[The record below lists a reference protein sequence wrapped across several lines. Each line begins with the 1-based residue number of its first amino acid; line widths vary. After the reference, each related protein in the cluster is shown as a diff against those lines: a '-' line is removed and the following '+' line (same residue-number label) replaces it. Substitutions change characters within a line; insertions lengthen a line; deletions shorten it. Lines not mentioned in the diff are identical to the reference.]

1 MMKVG
6 IAVVDITPPAGLKMA
21 GFGARTEPAI
31 GAHDAL
37 TVRAIAVND
46 TALAVVDVLGLH
58 EAMSARI
65 RGRCSLP
72 AERVIISALHNHGG
86 PCTMGERAGC
96 ADDPA
101 YVKRLEDAC
110 VAAIDQAV
118 AEQKPASLTIGM
130 GPDPD
135 VARNR
140 RHANGTVDRAVP
152 VLRVRDADGALM
164 AIVTAYACHP
174 VVLSADNRL
183 WTADYPHFVRTT
195 IEAAHPG
202 AVAIFITACAG
213 DANTGHSAYASQTLV
228 ASQNRTFAMAE
239 TLGRRIGEAVLA
251 APEAACGDRVAATD
265 CTVDMKFERR
275 ETQPLPELANLWRS
289 QAAADPERRVL
300 LEHWVRWAEKWA
312 DVPMPPKWTGR
323 VSAFD
328 WGGVPVVALP
338 GEMFAETGLS
348 IRAALGNIPAF
359 VFSYA
364 DSVPG
369 YVPPAERVPVRRLR
383 GRRSPPLH
391 RLAGE
396 FRAGCSRGRSTS
408 RNRLGRA
415 VEDLSSL
422 GPPCAPVGAG
432 YVRLTSQPVA

>member
-1 MMKVG
+1 MIQVG
-6 IAVVDITPPAGLKMA
+6 IAVVDITPPADLKMA
-21 GFGARTEPAI
+21 GFGARTEPAT

-37 TVRAIAVND
+37 TVRAIVVND

-65 RGRCSLP
+65 RNRCSLP
-72 AERVIISALHNHGG
+72 AGRVIVSALHNHGG
-86 PCTMGERAGC
+86 PCTMGDRAGC

-101 YVKRLEDAC
+101 YVRRLEDAC
-110 VAAIDQAV
+110 VEAIDRA
-118 AEQKPASLTIGM
+118 AAARRPARLSMGM

-140 RHANGTVDRAVP
+140 RHANGTVDRSLP
-152 VLRVRDADGALM
+152 VLRVRDAGGDLM
-164 AIVTAYACHP
+164 AVVTAYACHP

-195 IEAAHPG
+195 IEAAQPG
-202 AVAIFITACAG
+202 AVAIFITGCAG
-213 DANTGHSAYASQTLV
+213 DANTGHSAYASQTLA
-228 ASQNRTFAMAE
+228 ASANRTFAMAE
-239 TLGRRIGEAVLA
+239 KLGRRIGEAALA
-251 APEAACGDRVAATD
+251 APETPCDDQIAATD

-275 ETQPLPELANLWRS
+275 ETQPLHDLASLWRR
-289 QAAADPERRVL
+289 QAAAEPERRVL

-312 DVPMPPKWTGR
+312 DATAPAFWTGR

-328 WGGVPVVALP
+328 WGGVPVLALP

-348 IRAALGNIPAF
+348 IRAALGNIPAL

-369 YVPPAERVPVRRLR
+369 YVP
-383 GRRSPPLH
+383 S
-391 RLAGE
+391 AGE
-396 FRAGCSRGRSTS
+396 FQYGGYEVDEAHRYFGLPAAFAPGAAETAAEAAIALARRLERERA
-408 RNRLGRA
+408 
-415 VEDLSSL
+415 
-422 GPPCAPVGAG
+422 
-432 YVRLTSQPVA
+432 